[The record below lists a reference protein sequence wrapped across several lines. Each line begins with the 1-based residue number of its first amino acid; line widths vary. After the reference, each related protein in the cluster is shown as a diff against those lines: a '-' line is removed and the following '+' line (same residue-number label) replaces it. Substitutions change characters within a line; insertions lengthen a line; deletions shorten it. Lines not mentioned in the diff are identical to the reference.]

1 MLQWPCLAFRLRLL
15 PILYSFRRCPYAMRA
30 RWALL
35 QAGLMVQWR
44 EIELKAKPAAMLEAS
59 SKGTV
64 PVLVLADGSVIDESL
79 AIMRWA
85 LQKADPCGVLEAEDS
100 ALLIEENDRSL
111 KHHLD
116 RFKYTDRY
124 PGALKEDHRQA
135 GLVILRSWS
144 ERISRNGWLLADRM
158 ALADAALWPFV
169 RQWRLTDAAGFDA
182 DPHLAPLREW
192 LMRFLDDPMMERLM
206 QRADPWLSG
215 GMQPIFPADAIAI
228 PMDQPLF
235 HLALE
240 SDWQAALERGDYRV
254 STRGLSLEQVGFI
267 HLSWQEQLQATFDR
281 FYADA
286 GAVLTLRIN
295 PKLVSAPL
303 RADAIHTGVLFPHLY
318 GPLPIASVVE
328 VSPFSSLPAC

>member
-1 MLQWPCLAFRLRLL
+1 
-15 PILYSFRRCPYAMRA
+15 MRA

-35 QAGLMVQWR
+35 QAGLLVQWR
-44 EIELKAKPAAMLEAS
+44 EIELKAKPAAMLEVSA
-59 SKGTV
+59 KGTV
-64 PVLVLADGSVIDESL
+64 PVLVLPDGSVIDESL

-85 LQKADPCGVLEAEDS
+85 LQQADPRGVLEGEGSDF
-100 ALLIEENDRSL
+100 LIEENDGPF

-124 PGALKEDHRQA
+124 PGALKENHRQA
-135 GLVILRSWS
+135 GLEILHRWS
-144 ERISRNGWLLADRM
+144 ERIRRNGWLLADRL

-169 RQWRLTDAAGFDA
+169 RQWRLADAAGFDA
-182 DPHLAPLREW
+182 DHHLAPLREW

-206 QRADPWLSG
+206 QRADPWLPG
-215 GMQPIFPADAIAI
+215 AMQPIFPADAIAI
-228 PMDQPLF
+228 PIDQPLF

-240 SDWQAALERGDYRV
+240 ADWKAALQHGDYRV

-267 HLSWQEQLQATFDR
+267 HLSWQEQVQDTFDR

-286 GAVLTLRIN
+286 GAVLSLRID

-328 VSPFSSLPAC
+328 VSPFSSLPTC

>member
-1 MLQWPCLAFRLRLL
+1 ML

-35 QAGLMVQWR
+35 QAGLLVQWR
-44 EIELKAKPAAMLEAS
+44 EIELKAKPAAMLEVSA
-59 SKGTV
+59 KGTV
-64 PVLVLADGSVIDESL
+64 PVLVLPDGSVIDESL

-85 LQKADPCGVLEAEDS
+85 LQQADPRGVLEGEGSDF
-100 ALLIEENDRSL
+100 LIEENDGPF

-124 PGALKEDHRQA
+124 PGALKENHRQA
-135 GLVILRSWS
+135 GLEILRRWS
-144 ERISRNGWLLADRM
+144 ERIRRNGWLLADRL

-169 RQWRLTDAAGFDA
+169 RQWRLADEAGFDA
-182 DPHLAPLREW
+182 DHHLAPLREW

-206 QRADPWLSG
+206 QRADPWLPG
-215 GMQPIFPADAIAI
+215 AMQPIFPADAIAI
-228 PMDQPLF
+228 PIDQPLF

-240 SDWQAALERGDYRV
+240 ADWKAALQHDDYRV

-267 HLSWQEQLQATFDR
+267 HLSWQEQVQATFDR

-286 GAVLTLRIN
+286 GAVLSLRID

-328 VSPFSSLPAC
+328 VSPFSSLPTC

>member
-1 MLQWPCLAFRLRLL
+1 
-15 PILYSFRRCPYAMRA
+15 MRA

-35 QAGLMVQWR
+35 QAGLLVQWR
-44 EIELKAKPAAMLEAS
+44 EIELKAKPAAMLEVSA
-59 SKGTV
+59 KGTV
-64 PVLVLADGSVIDESL
+64 PVLVLPDGSVIDESL

-85 LQKADPCGVLEAEDS
+85 LQQADPRGVLEGEGSDF
-100 ALLIEENDRSL
+100 LIEENDGPF

-124 PGALKEDHRQA
+124 PGALKENHRQA
-135 GLVILRSWS
+135 GLEILRRWS
-144 ERISRNGWLLADRM
+144 ERIRRNGWLLEDRL

-169 RQWRLTDAAGFDA
+169 RQWRLADEAGFDA
-182 DPHLAPLREW
+182 DHHLAPLREW

-206 QRADPWLSG
+206 QRADPWLPG
-215 GMQPIFPADAIAI
+215 AMQPIFPADAIAI
-228 PMDQPLF
+228 PIDQPLF

-240 SDWQAALERGDYRV
+240 ADWKAALQHGDYRV

-267 HLSWQEQLQATFDR
+267 HLSWQEQVQATFDR

-286 GAVLTLRIN
+286 GAVLSLRID

-328 VSPFSSLPAC
+328 VSPFSSLPTC

>member
-1 MLQWPCLAFRLRLL
+1 
-15 PILYSFRRCPYAMRA
+15 MRA

-35 QAGLMVQWR
+35 QAGLLVQWR
-44 EIELKAKPAAMLEAS
+44 EIELKAKPAAMLEVSA
-59 SKGTV
+59 KGTV
-64 PVLVLADGSVIDESL
+64 PVLVLPDGSVIDESL

-85 LQKADPCGVLEAEDS
+85 LQQADPRGVLEGEGSDF
-100 ALLIEENDRSL
+100 LIEENDGPF

-124 PGALKEDHRQA
+124 PGALKENHRQA
-135 GLVILRSWS
+135 GLEILRRWS
-144 ERISRNGWLLADRM
+144 ERIRRNGWLLADRL

-169 RQWRLTDAAGFDA
+169 RQWRLADEAGFDA
-182 DPHLAPLREW
+182 DHHLAPLREW

-206 QRADPWLSG
+206 QRADPWLPG
-215 GMQPIFPADAIAI
+215 AMQPIFPADAIAMPI
-228 PMDQPLF
+228 DQPLF

-240 SDWQAALERGDYRV
+240 ADWKAALQHGDYRV

-267 HLSWQEQLQATFDR
+267 HLSWQEQVQATFDR

-286 GAVLTLRIN
+286 GAVLSLRID

-328 VSPFSSLPAC
+328 VSPFCSLPTC

>member
-1 MLQWPCLAFRLRLL
+1 
-15 PILYSFRRCPYAMRA
+15 MRA

-35 QAGLMVQWR
+35 QAGLLVQWR
-44 EIELKAKPAAMLEAS
+44 EIELKAKPAAMLEVSA
-59 SKGTV
+59 KGTV
-64 PVLVLADGSVIDESL
+64 PVLVLPDGSVIDESL

-85 LQKADPCGVLEAEDS
+85 LQQADPRGVLEGEGSDF
-100 ALLIEENDRSL
+100 LIEENDGPF

-124 PGALKEDHRQA
+124 SGALKENHRQA
-135 GLVILRSWS
+135 GLEILRRWS
-144 ERISRNGWLLADRM
+144 ERIRRNGWLLADRL

-169 RQWRLTDAAGFDA
+169 RQWRLADEAGFDA
-182 DPHLAPLREW
+182 DHHLAPLREW

-206 QRADPWLSG
+206 QRADPWLPG
-215 GMQPIFPADAIAI
+215 AMQPIFPADAIAI
-228 PMDQPLF
+228 PIDQPLF

-240 SDWQAALERGDYRV
+240 SDWKAALQHGDYRV

-267 HLSWQEQLQATFDR
+267 HLSWQEQVQATFDR

-286 GAVLTLRIN
+286 GAVLSLRID

-328 VSPFSSLPAC
+328 VSPFSSLPTC

>member
-1 MLQWPCLAFRLRLL
+1 
-15 PILYSFRRCPYAMRA
+15 MRA

-35 QAGLMVQWR
+35 QAGLLVQWR
-44 EIELKAKPAAMLEAS
+44 EIELKAKPAAMLEVSA
-59 SKGTV
+59 KGTV
-64 PVLVLADGSVIDESL
+64 PVLVLPDGSVIDESL

-85 LQKADPCGVLEAEDS
+85 LQQADPRGVLEGEGSDF
-100 ALLIEENDRSL
+100 LIEENDGPF

-124 PGALKEDHRQA
+124 PGALKENHRQA
-135 GLVILRSWS
+135 GLEILRRWS
-144 ERISRNGWLLADRM
+144 ERIRRNGWLLADRL

-169 RQWRLTDAAGFDA
+169 RQWRLADEAGFDA
-182 DPHLAPLREW
+182 DHHLAPLREW

-206 QRADPWLSG
+206 QRADPWLPG
-215 GMQPIFPADAIAI
+215 AMQPIFPADAIAI
-228 PMDQPLF
+228 PIDQPLF

-240 SDWQAALERGDYRV
+240 ADWKAALQHGDYRV

-267 HLSWQEQLQATFDR
+267 HLSWQEQVQATFDR

-286 GAVLTLRIN
+286 GAVLSLRID

>member
-1 MLQWPCLAFRLRLL
+1 
-15 PILYSFRRCPYAMRA
+15 MRA

-35 QAGLMVQWR
+35 QAGLLVQWR
-44 EIELKAKPAAMLEAS
+44 EIELKAKPAAMLEVSA
-59 SKGTV
+59 KGTV
-64 PVLVLADGSVIDESL
+64 PVLVLPDGSVIDESL

-85 LQKADPCGVLEAEDS
+85 LQQADPRGVLEGEGSDF
-100 ALLIEENDRSL
+100 LIEENDGPF

-124 PGALKEDHRQA
+124 PGALKENHRQA
-135 GLVILRSWS
+135 GLEILRRWS
-144 ERISRNGWLLADRM
+144 ERIRRNGWLLADRL

-169 RQWRLTDAAGFDA
+169 RQWRLADEAGFDA
-182 DPHLAPLREW
+182 DHHLAPLREW

-206 QRADPWLSG
+206 QRADPWLPG
-215 GMQPIFPADAIAI
+215 AMQPIFPADAIAI
-228 PMDQPLF
+228 PIDQPLF

-240 SDWQAALERGDYRV
+240 SDWKAALQHGDYRV

-267 HLSWQEQLQATFDR
+267 HLSWQEQVQDTFDR

-286 GAVLTLRIN
+286 GAVLSLRID

-328 VSPFSSLPAC
+328 VSPFSSLPTC

>member
-1 MLQWPCLAFRLRLL
+1 
-15 PILYSFRRCPYAMRA
+15 MRA

-35 QAGLMVQWR
+35 QAGLLVQWR
-44 EIELKAKPAAMLEAS
+44 EIELKAKPAAMLEVS
-59 SKGTV
+59 EKGTV
-64 PVLVLADGSVIDESL
+64 PVLVLPDGSVIDESL

-85 LQKADPCGVLEAEDS
+85 LQQADPRGVLEGAGSDF
-100 ALLIEENDRSL
+100 LIEENDGPF

-124 PGALKEDHRQA
+124 PGALKENHRQA
-135 GLVILRSWS
+135 GLEILRRWS
-144 ERISRNGWLLADRM
+144 ERIRRNGWLLADRL

-169 RQWRLTDAAGFDA
+169 RQWRLADAAGFDA
-182 DPHLAPLREW
+182 DHHLAPLREW

-206 QRADPWLSG
+206 QRADPWLPG
-215 GMQPIFPADAIAI
+215 AMQPIFPADAIAI
-228 PMDQPLF
+228 PIDQPLF

-240 SDWQAALERGDYRV
+240 SDWKAALQHGDYRV

-267 HLSWQEQLQATFDR
+267 HLSWQEQLQDTFDR

-286 GAVLTLRIN
+286 GAVLSLRID

-328 VSPFSSLPAC
+328 VSPFSSLPTC

>member
-1 MLQWPCLAFRLRLL
+1 
-15 PILYSFRRCPYAMRA
+15 MRA

-44 EIELKAKPAAMLEAS
+44 EIALKAKPAAMLEVSA
-59 SKGTV
+59 KGTV
-64 PVLVLADGSVIDESL
+64 PVLVLPDGRVIDESL

-85 LQKADPCGVLEAEDS
+85 LLQADPRGILGKADS
-100 ALLIEENDRSL
+100 ALLIEENDGPF

-124 PGALKEDHRQA
+124 PGFVKEDHRQA

-144 ERISRNGWLLADRM
+144 ERISQNGWLLADRM

-169 RQWRLTDAAGFDA
+169 RQWRLADAVGFDA
-182 DPHLAPLREW
+182 DPDLAPLRDW
-192 LMRFLDDPMMERLM
+192 LTRFLDGPMMERLM
-206 QRADPWLSG
+206 QRADPWLPG

-240 SDWQAALERGDYRV
+240 SDWQAAVQRGDYRV
-254 STRGLSLEQVGFI
+254 STRGCSLEQVGFI
-267 HLSWQEQLQATFDR
+267 HLSWQEQLQDTFDR

-295 PKLVSAPL
+295 PKLLSAPL
-303 RADAIHTGVLFPHLY
+303 RADAIYTGVLFPHLY

-328 VSPFSSLPAC
+328 VSPFSSLPAS

>member
-1 MLQWPCLAFRLRLL
+1 MTKPH
-15 PILYSFRRCPYAMRA
+15 PVLYSFRRCPYAMRSRGA
-30 RWALL
+30 VLASGLL
-35 QAGLMVQWR
+35 VELR
-44 EIELKAKPAAMLEAS
+44 EIELKRKPNEMLEAS
-59 SKGTV
+59 AKGTV
-64 PVLVLADGSVIDESL
+64 PVLVCPDGTVIDESL
-79 AIMRWA
+79 DVMHWA
-85 LQKADPCGVLEAEDS
+85 LTQSDPQNWLTAGDATD
-100 ALLIEENDRSL
+100 LIAENDGPL

-124 PGALKEDHRQA
+124 PGALKENHRQA
-135 GLVILRSWS
+135 GLEILRRWS
-144 ERISRNGWLLADRM
+144 ERIRRNGWLLADRL
-158 ALADAALWPFV
+158 ALADAALWPFI
-169 RQWRLTDAAGFDA
+169 RQWRLADEAGFDA
-182 DPHLAPLREW
+182 DHHLAPLREW

-206 QRADPWLSG
+206 QRADPWLPG
-215 GMQPIFPADAIAI
+215 AMQPIFPAHAIAI
-228 PMDQPLF
+228 PIDQPLF

-240 SDWQAALERGDYRV
+240 ADWKAALQHGDYRV

-267 HLSWQEQLQATFDR
+267 HLSWQEQVQATFDR

-328 VSPFSSLPAC
+328 VSPFSSMPAF

>member
-1 MLQWPCLAFRLRLL
+1 
-15 PILYSFRRCPYAMRA
+15 MRA

-35 QAGLMVQWR
+35 QAGLLVQWR
-44 EIELKAKPAAMLEAS
+44 EIELKAKPAAMLEVSA
-59 SKGTV
+59 KGTV
-64 PVLVLADGSVIDESL
+64 PVLVLPDGSVIDESL

-85 LQKADPCGVLEAEDS
+85 LQQADPRGVLEGEGSDF
-100 ALLIEENDRSL
+100 LIEENDGPF

-124 PGALKEDHRQA
+124 PGALKENHRQA
-135 GLVILRSWS
+135 GLEILRRWS
-144 ERISRNGWLLADRM
+144 ERIRRNGWLLADRL

-169 RQWRLTDAAGFDA
+169 RQWRLADAAGFDA
-182 DPHLAPLREW
+182 DHHLAPLREW

-206 QRADPWLSG
+206 QRADPWLPG
-215 GMQPIFPADAIAI
+215 AMQPIFPADAIAI
-228 PMDQPLF
+228 PIDQPLF

-240 SDWQAALERGDYRV
+240 ADWKAALQHGDYRV
-254 STRGLSLEQVGFI
+254 STRGLFLEQVGFI
-267 HLSWQEQLQATFDR
+267 HLSWQEQVQATFDR

-286 GAVLTLRIN
+286 GAVLSLRID

-328 VSPFSSLPAC
+328 VSPFSSLPTC

>member
-1 MLQWPCLAFRLRLL
+1 
-15 PILYSFRRCPYAMRA
+15 MRA

-35 QAGLMVQWR
+35 QAGLLVQWR
-44 EIELKAKPAAMLEAS
+44 EIELKAKPAAMLEVSA
-59 SKGTV
+59 KGTV
-64 PVLVLADGSVIDESL
+64 PVLVLPDGSVIDESL
-79 AIMRWA
+79 AIMSWA
-85 LQKADPCGVLEAEDS
+85 LQQADPRGVLEGEGSDF
-100 ALLIEENDRSL
+100 LIEENDGPF

-124 PGALKEDHRQA
+124 PGALKENHRQA
-135 GLVILRSWS
+135 GLEILRRWS
-144 ERISRNGWLLADRM
+144 ERIRRNGWLLADRL

-169 RQWRLTDAAGFDA
+169 RQWRLADEAGFDA
-182 DPHLAPLREW
+182 DHHLAPLREW

-206 QRADPWLSG
+206 QRADPWLPG
-215 GMQPIFPADAIAI
+215 AMQPIFPADAIAI
-228 PMDQPLF
+228 PIDQPLF

-240 SDWQAALERGDYRV
+240 ADWKAALQHGDYRV

-267 HLSWQEQLQATFDR
+267 HLSWQEQVQDTFDR

-286 GAVLTLRIN
+286 GAVLSLRID

-328 VSPFSSLPAC
+328 VSPFSSLPTC

>member
-1 MLQWPCLAFRLRLL
+1 
-15 PILYSFRRCPYAMRA
+15 MRA

-35 QAGLMVQWR
+35 QAGLLVQWR
-44 EIELKAKPAAMLEAS
+44 EIELKAKPAAMLEVSA
-59 SKGTV
+59 KGTV
-64 PVLVLADGSVIDESL
+64 PVLVLPDGSVIDESL

-85 LQKADPCGVLEAEDS
+85 LQQADPRGVLEGEGSDF
-100 ALLIEENDRSL
+100 LIEENDGPF

-124 PGALKEDHRQA
+124 PGALKENHRQA
-135 GLVILRSWS
+135 GLEILRRWS
-144 ERISRNGWLLADRM
+144 ERIRRNGWLLADRL

-169 RQWRLTDAAGFDA
+169 RQWRLADAAGFDA
-182 DPHLAPLREW
+182 DHHLAPLREW

-206 QRADPWLSG
+206 QRADPWLPG
-215 GMQPIFPADAIAI
+215 AMQPIFPADAIAI
-228 PMDQPLF
+228 PIDQPLF

-240 SDWQAALERGDYRV
+240 ADWKAALQHGDYRV
-254 STRGLSLEQVGFI
+254 STRGLFLEQVGFI
-267 HLSWQEQLQATFDR
+267 HLSWQEQVQDTFDR

-286 GAVLTLRIN
+286 GAVLSLRID

-328 VSPFSSLPAC
+328 VSPFSSLPTC

>member
-1 MLQWPCLAFRLRLL
+1 
-15 PILYSFRRCPYAMRA
+15 MRA

-35 QAGLMVQWR
+35 QAGLLVQWR
-44 EIELKAKPAAMLEAS
+44 EIELKAKPAAMLEVSA
-59 SKGTV
+59 KGTV
-64 PVLVLADGSVIDESL
+64 PVLVLPDGSVIDESL

-85 LQKADPCGVLEAEDS
+85 LQQADPRGVLEGEGSDF
-100 ALLIEENDRSL
+100 LIEENDGPF

-124 PGALKEDHRQA
+124 PGALKENHRQA
-135 GLVILRSWS
+135 GLEILRRWS
-144 ERISRNGWLLADRM
+144 ERIRRNGWLLADRL

-169 RQWRLTDAAGFDA
+169 RQWRLADAAGFDA
-182 DPHLAPLREW
+182 DHHLAPLREW

-206 QRADPWLSG
+206 QRADPWLPG
-215 GMQPIFPADAIAI
+215 AMQPIFPADAIAI
-228 PMDQPLF
+228 PIDQPLF

-240 SDWQAALERGDYRV
+240 SDWKAALQHGDYRV

-267 HLSWQEQLQATFDR
+267 HLSWQEQLQDTFDR

-286 GAVLTLRIN
+286 GAVLSLRID

-328 VSPFSSLPAC
+328 VSPFSSLPTC

>member
-1 MLQWPCLAFRLRLL
+1 
-15 PILYSFRRCPYAMRA
+15 MRA

-35 QAGLMVQWR
+35 QAGLLVQWR
-44 EIELKAKPAAMLEAS
+44 EIELKAKPAAMLEVSA
-59 SKGTV
+59 KGTV
-64 PVLVLADGSVIDESL
+64 PVLVLPDGSVIDESL

-85 LQKADPCGVLEAEDS
+85 LQQADPRGVLEGEGSDF
-100 ALLIEENDRSL
+100 LIEENDGPF

-124 PGALKEDHRQA
+124 PGALKENHRQA
-135 GLVILRSWS
+135 GLEILRRWS
-144 ERISRNGWLLADRM
+144 ERIRRNGWLLADRL

-169 RQWRLTDAAGFDA
+169 RQWRLADEAGFDA
-182 DPHLAPLREW
+182 DHHLAPLREW

-206 QRADPWLSG
+206 QRADPWLPG
-215 GMQPIFPADAIAI
+215 AMQPIFPADAIAI
-228 PMDQPLF
+228 PIDQPLF

-240 SDWQAALERGDYRV
+240 ADWKAALQHGDYRV

-267 HLSWQEQLQATFDR
+267 HLSWQEQVQDTFDR

-286 GAVLTLRIN
+286 GAVLSLRID

-328 VSPFSSLPAC
+328 VSPFSSLPTC